1 MVNSGVLAPS
11 PAPQYFPASM
21 PAHAARGRAPIS
33 TARTHGEQMRGSSR
47 CPPSVSRV
55 FWFLFLFLFFYFVAA
70 NTRVQ
75 ATWPITVPG
84 CAQPA
89 IHRTRCVA
97 L

>member
-1 MVNSGVLAPS
+1 MFVL
-11 PAPQYFPASM
+11 F
-21 PAHAARGRAPIS
+21 
-33 TARTHGEQMRGSSR
+33 
-47 CPPSVSRV
+47 C
-55 FWFLFLFLFFYFVAA
+55 FVLYCVTA

-97 L
+97 LRGAPVCGYSQFSYVGLLPAEMRNLSLLNP